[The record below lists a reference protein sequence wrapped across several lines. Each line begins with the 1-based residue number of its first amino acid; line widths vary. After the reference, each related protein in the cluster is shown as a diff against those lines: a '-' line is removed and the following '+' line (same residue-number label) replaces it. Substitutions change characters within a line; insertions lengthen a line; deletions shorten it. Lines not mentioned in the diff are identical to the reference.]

1 MEDLKQIQEFF
12 SKPLNEVSGNIDIED
27 FTKVVQAITQSKYPA
42 TVMLSPMFGKNEI
55 EIIVGMDAPDPI
67 IVGIS
72 NIMDDLGYKSGRD
85 YSIAGDSSTL
95 SRREYSDIRRV
106 NGGHKDYFE
115 EAKIEVDDKTEFKLD
130 LKHLLDKHVVEQ
142 GYSLTKEHETD
153 PDMELK
159 VGDYQTQHFHMCP
172 GAKSLYQDIE
182 DKVEDMGLAIR
193 SAKLQDAL
201 FAMEES
207 ALENGANEADV
218 FAAETIADQIM
229 AMAAMMGLDKEH
241 SYIQGHV
248 DKIKG
253 AVDKNQVAEASKGAL
268 NYFNDLKYYYQKAF
282 RYLDVEEREEYKQ
295 LAKDF
300 FSRLQIDDK
309 VRPVGL
315 EESSS
320 SEEKRIAKRA
330 IKSIAKY
337 RGVSE
342 DEARNDLIRAAKELG
357 SLKENMSLDDQAKAY
372 YLAKIKSGE
381 IDTLPED
388 PKAAFLA
395 QMMKDQIDHDK
406 ETLRKERGLE
416 ETAAYIAETIKL
428 GMMVNEELC
437 DKGKR
442 YIKARQAAGEKSSA
456 YLSGRA
462 VRVCKGQIE
471 WPKKGKKKK

>member
-1 MEDLKQIQEFF
+1 MK
-12 SKPLNEVSGNIDIED
+12 
-27 FTKVVQAITQSKYPA
+27 
-42 TVMLSPMFGKNEI
+42 
-55 EIIVGMDAPDPI
+55 
-67 IVGIS
+67 
-72 NIMDDLGYKSGRD
+72 
-85 YSIAGDSSTL
+85 
-95 SRREYSDIRRV
+95 
-106 NGGHKDYFE
+106 GGHKDYFE
-115 EAKIEVDDKTEFKLD
+115 EAKVEVDDETEFKLD

-153 PDMELK
+153 PNLELK

-182 DKVEDMGLAIR
+182 NKVEDMGLAIR

-229 AMAAMMGLDKEH
+229 AMASMMGLDKEH

-253 AVDKNQVAEASKGAL
+253 AIDKGQVA
-268 NYFNDLKYYYQKAF
+268 
-282 RYLDVEEREEYKQ
+282 
-295 LAKDF
+295 
-300 FSRLQIDDK
+300 
-309 VRPVGL
+309 
-315 EESSS
+315 
-320 SEEKRIAKRA
+320 
-330 IKSIAKY
+330 
-337 RGVSE
+337 
-342 DEARNDLIRAAKELG
+342 
-357 SLKENMSLDDQAKAY
+357 ENMSLDDQAKAY
-372 YLAKIKSGE
+372 YLAKVKAGE
-381 IDTLPED
+381 INTLPED

-395 QMMKDQIDHDK
+395 QMMKDQMDHDK
-406 ETLRKERGLE
+406 ETLRRERGLE

-428 GMMVNEELC
+428 GLMVNEELC

-471 WPKKGKKKK
+471 WPKKGKKK